1 MDICNIFK
9 KDYISTKPNLFA
21 TATEE
26 GNSEPMIIDSPAP
39 ETEAVPEPSAAKSPP
54 HATEDIQEP
63 RVLESPVPEIDV
75 EIGQLRHDD
84 SNIGNDYLPEFMPSP
99 ATVVHSAFR
108 RDDQTHSST
117 KSFEYELVPTGTRG
131 SELET
136 PRVLSEEWLGLET
149 TGMLGI
155 PELINSAEA
164 DVSSCVFIQPLVLN
178 SFLLDDIQV
187 SLFFFQLLNA
197 FCY

>member
-9 KDYISTKPNLFA
+9 KDYISAKPHLVA

-26 GNSEPMIIDSPAP
+26 GNSEPMIVDSPAP
-39 ETEAVPEPSAAKSPP
+39 ETEAIPEPSAAKSP
-54 HATEDIQEP
+54 HAAEDIQEP
-63 RVLESPVPEIDV
+63 RVSESHASVPEIEM

-84 SNIGNDYLPEFMPSP
+84 SNIGNDYLPEFMLSP
-99 ATVVHSAFR
+99 ATVMHSPFR

-117 KSFEYELVPTGTRG
+117 KSFESESMPTGTHG

-149 TGMLGI
+149 SGLSDI

-164 DVSSCVFIQPLVLN
+164 DVSTCVFIKPLVL
-178 SFLLDDIQV
+178 SRFLLDDIQV
-187 SLFFFQLLNA
+187 SLPFFN
-197 FCY
+197 Y